1 MKNNPLTRTDIGRFE
16 INGTGTERAIPVQ
29 RPFDIRSTSVQHPF
43 SVRSFSVF
51 SKRASVERA
60 VYGKFFLTHTVHVH
74 TTGVGHNGCHSLT
87 HFVMIICLMY
97 CHTVVLPD
105 GQIVAEYISEF
116 SCTEDNSEGN
126 IELDGTGCNCRGCS
140 STFAT

>member
-74 TTGVGHNGCHSLT
+74 VHVHVCILLYQTIHVHVHVCILRVH
-87 HFVMIICLMY
+87 
-97 CHTVVLPD
+97 VL
-105 GQIVAEYISEF
+105 
-116 SCTEDNSEGN
+116 
-126 IELDGTGCNCRGCS
+126 
-140 STFAT
+140 